1 MIERVN
7 KKETAVLI
15 GLITPEQ
22 PVEKLNEYLDELEF
36 LADTAGADVRKRFV
50 QRLPYPDPRTFVG
63 KGKLKEVFDYVVE
76 NAIDLI
82 ILCSI

>member
-36 LADTAGADVRKRFV
+36 
-50 QRLPYPDPRTFVG
+50 
-63 KGKLKEVFDYVVE
+63 
-76 NAIDLI
+76 
-82 ILCSI
+82 